1 MVVATLS
8 NPELL
13 AAVAEARAALVL
25 AEAARARV
33 YAGVRQ
39 EEVGMAAGEVE
50 KAQAELTVAEQRLA
64 RIVTLAGHGNAPQQS
79 LDDAKAAVAAAA
91 ANLRTAEA
99 RHAAAERGPTAED
112 RALAD
117 ATVAAA
123 KASLAVLEQRRD
135 KLTLRAPVD
144 GIVEVVVAEPGEAEV
159 PGRTVLAIAAA
170 GAPWF
175 SFNVREDQ
183 LRGLDVGAAITLA
196 DPASGRTIPARVTE
210 LRRLGDFATWRAA
223 RAVGDHDLN
232 GFALRADPTG
242 AVAGLEPGMTVRIA
256 PPS

>member
-1 MVVATLS
+1 
-8 NPELL
+8 
-13 AAVAEARAALVL
+13 
-25 AEAARARV
+25 
-33 YAGVRQ
+33 
-39 EEVGMAAGEVE
+39 MAASEVE
-50 KAQAELTVAEQRLA
+50 KAQAELTIAEQRLT
-64 RIVTLAGHGNAPQQS
+64 RIAALAGHGNAPQQS
-79 LDDAKAAVAAAA
+79 LDDSKAAVATAS

-99 RHAAAERGPTAED
+99 RHAEAERGPTAED

-123 KASLAVLEQRRD
+123 AAALAVLEQRRN
-135 KLTLRAPVD
+135 KLSLRAPVD

-159 PGRTVLAIAAA
+159 PGRTVLALAAA

-183 LRGLDVGAAITLA
+183 LRGLDVGKALTLT
-196 DPASGRTIPARVTE
+196 DPASGRAIPARVTE

-232 GFALRADPTG
+232 SFALRADPTG
-242 AVAGLEPGMTVRIA
+242 EVAGLEAGMTVRIA
-256 PPS
+256 PPL